1 MATSIKVRPI
11 AGNIGA
17 EISGVDLAG
26 DLEDAVIADIRRA
39 WLEHCVVFFRDQ
51 LLAPARFL
59 QFAKRF
65 GDIVEY
71 PFIKG
76 IDGFPEIIPVV
87 KLEHEKT
94 NFGGI
99 WHSDTS
105 YLERPPMATMLIARE
120 VPPTG
125 GDTLFAN
132 AYLAYEALSEGM
144 KRMLDGVFA
153 INSSAKAD
161 VSRTREDRVKDM
173 KRGDAKTEYVG
184 THPVVRTHPETG
196 RKALYVNIAHTL
208 RFKDMIE
215 AVRFDRRRITSDSFE
230 TYPILRFSQVPTVE
244 VEIIARPEQKAL
256 GAGEAAHGP
265 VAAAIGNAV
274 AAALGVRVRNLPI
287 TRERIIA
294 ASS

>member
-1 MATSIKVRPI
+1 MATSIKVRAI

-26 DLEDAVIADIRRA
+26 DLKDAVVADIRRA

-65 GDIVEY
+65 GDTVEY
-71 PFIKG
+71 PFING
-76 IDGFPEIIPVV
+76 IESFPEIIPVI

-120 VPPTG
+120 VPPEG

-144 KRMLDGVFA
+144 KRMLDGVIA

-161 VSRTREDRVKDM
+161 VSGTREDRVKDT

-184 THPVVRTHPETG
+184 AHPVVRTHPETG
-196 RKALYVNIAHTL
+196 RKALYVNVAHTL
-208 RFKDMIE
+208 RFKDMTE
-215 AVRFDRRRITSDSFE
+215 AESA
-230 TYPILRFSQVPTVE
+230 PILHYLVQHQT
-244 VEIIARPEQKAL
+244 RPEFTCRFHWEVGSIAFWDNRCAL
-256 GAGEAAHGP
+256 HNPVNDYHGYRRVMHRVTLAGDTP
-265 VAAAIGNAV
+265 
-274 AAALGVRVRNLPI
+274 R
-287 TRERIIA
+287 
-294 ASS
+294 

>member
-26 DLEDAVIADIRRA
+26 DLKDAVIAEIRRA

-51 LLAPARFL
+51 PLSAARFL

-76 IDGFPEIIPVV
+76 IEGFPEIIPVV

-120 VPPTG
+120 VPPKG

-132 AYLAYEALSEGM
+132 AYLAYEALSDGM
-144 KRMLDGVFA
+144 KRMLGGVIA

-173 KRGDAKTEYVG
+173 KRGDARTEYVG
-184 THPVVRTHPETG
+184 AHPVVRTHPETG
-196 RKALYVNIAHTL
+196 RKALYVNVAHTL
-208 RFKDMIE
+208 RFKEMTE
-215 AVRFDRRRITSDSFE
+215 AESA
-230 TYPILRFSQVPTVE
+230 PILRYLIEHQT
-244 VEIIARPEQKAL
+244 RPEFTCRFHWAVGSIAFWDNRCVL
-256 GAGEAAHGP
+256 HNPVNDYHGYRRVMHRVTLAGDTP
-265 VAAAIGNAV
+265 
-274 AAALGVRVRNLPI
+274 R
-287 TRERIIA
+287 
-294 ASS
+294 